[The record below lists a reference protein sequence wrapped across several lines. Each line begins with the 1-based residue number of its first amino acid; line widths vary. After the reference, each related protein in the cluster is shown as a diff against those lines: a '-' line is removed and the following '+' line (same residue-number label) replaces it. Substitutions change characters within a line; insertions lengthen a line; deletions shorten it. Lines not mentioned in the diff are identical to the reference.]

1 MNITLEEA
9 KESDAAAVFNMQ
21 IIAFRPLLEKY
32 QDYDT
37 NPGNEKLERVLQ
49 RIHNPRGRFLKILID
64 EVLAGAINIVEK
76 EKHCYW
82 ISPLFILPEF
92 QGKGIAQKAMILAE
106 ELVPQAKSWNLST
119 ILEEEGN
126 CYLYRKLGY
135 RQIGEPKKLNEKTTL
150 VYFEKTAQKH

>member
-1 MNITLEEA
+1 MNIRLEEA
-9 KESDAAAVFNMQ
+9 TKSDAPTVFNMQ
-21 IIAFRPLLEKY
+21 VTAFQPLLEKY

-37 NPGNEKLERVLQ
+37 NPGNEKMERVIQ
-49 RIHNPRGRFLKILID
+49 RIHNPRGRFLKILVD

-82 ISPLFILPEF
+82 ISPLFILQEF
-92 QGKGIAQKAMILAE
+92 QGKGVAQKAMTLAE
-106 ELVPQAKSWNLST
+106 ELAPNAKSWNLST

-135 RQIGEPKKLNEKTTL
+135 QQIGETKKLNEKTTL
-150 VYFEKTAQKH
+150 VYFKKTAQKH

>member
-106 ELVPQAKSWNLST
+106 ELVPQAKN
-119 ILEEEGN
+119 
-126 CYLYRKLGY
+126 
-135 RQIGEPKKLNEKTTL
+135 
-150 VYFEKTAQKH
+150 